1 MMRYW
6 FATWLLFFTTWAQAE
21 VAAVHFEAAEVAIA
35 NHGTFDVP
43 PLVVRA
49 ADLPDTWQERTLPH
63 VQVRHVEQAIGEAP
77 DDIVTTWFRFHVP
90 STIASDESVFLYIPR
105 WQTIGQLTIYV
116 NEKLIWHSRGG
127 PIWNA
132 FNHPVWLR
140 LAERDEPLQRN
151 VLIRM
156 DSQRSAGGALST
168 VWVGAESELNW
179 RYTVRET
186 LQVTLIRI
194 STSAFFLLG
203 LFSFAVWMRRKDSV
217 YALFSAAALFSL
229 LRNLHFHVGTT
240 PLPIPEPWFGWM
252 TVNSLGWLVIT
263 IYFFSY
269 RLHGYRFARLERG
282 MLGFMTLMTIATLPG
297 LVPLATLAT
306 WVNLLLFGMAL
317 IASAAMAI
325 TAWRGQSRVGLAI
338 SIWNALNIPL
348 GIHDALLQSYAINIE
363 SLYLMP
369 YTVLGVFGLFLTIL
383 FNRYITAIEAVESA
397 NLRLEARLAQRE
409 RELEQSHRKVRE
421 IEQQKL
427 LAVERQRLM
436 RDMHDGIGASLMM
449 ALSVVEARES
459 DPANDVALILR
470 ECVDDLKLT
479 IDSLEP
485 VESDLLLLLA
495 AMRFRL
501 EQRFT
506 QSGLT
511 LHWLVEDLPSL
522 KWLDPSSA
530 LHVLRILQEVFTN
543 VIKHARA
550 KEIRVATGVSHS
562 GVFVTVEDDGCGF
575 AVEEALARAAERVP
589 GRRGRG
595 LPNLL
600 NRAKLL
606 EGTISW
612 TKGGT
617 RFELWLPLVRNGNT

>member
-1 MMRYW
+1 
-6 FATWLLFFTTWAQAE
+6 
-21 VAAVHFEAAEVAIA
+21 
-35 NHGTFDVP
+35 
-43 PLVVRA
+43 
-49 ADLPDTWQERTLPH
+49 
-63 VQVRHVEQAIGEAP
+63 
-77 DDIVTTWFRFHVP
+77 
-90 STIASDESVFLYIPR
+90 
-105 WQTIGQLTIYV
+105 LT
-116 NEKLIWHSRGG
+116 
-127 PIWNA
+127 
-132 FNHPVWLR
+132 
-140 LAERDEPLQRN
+140 
-151 VLIRM
+151 
-156 DSQRSAGGALST
+156 
-168 VWVGAESELNW
+168 
-179 RYTVRET
+179 
-186 LQVTLIRI
+186 
-194 STSAFFLLG
+194 
-203 LFSFAVWMRRKDSV
+203 
-217 YALFSAAALFSL
+217 
-229 LRNLHFHVGTT
+229 
-240 PLPIPEPWFGWM
+240 
-252 TVNSLGWLVIT
+252 
-263 IYFFSY
+263 
-269 RLHGYRFARLERG
+269 
-282 MLGFMTLMTIATLPG
+282 
-297 LVPLATLAT
+297 TLAT

-317 IASAAMAI
+317 VASVAMAVA
-325 TAWRGQSRVGLAI
+325 AWRGHSREGLAI

-363 SLYLMP
+363 SPYLMP
-369 YTVLGVFGLFLTIL
+369 YTVLGTFALFLLIL
-383 FNRYITAIEAVESA
+383 FNRYTKAIEDVETS
-397 NLRLEARLAQRE
+397 NHRLEARLAERE
-409 RELEQSHRKVRE
+409 RELEESHRMVRD

-436 RDMHDGIGASLMM
+436 RDMHDGMGASLMM
-449 ALSVVEARES
+449 ALSVVEAQE
-459 DPANDVALILR
+459 DPHANDVALILR